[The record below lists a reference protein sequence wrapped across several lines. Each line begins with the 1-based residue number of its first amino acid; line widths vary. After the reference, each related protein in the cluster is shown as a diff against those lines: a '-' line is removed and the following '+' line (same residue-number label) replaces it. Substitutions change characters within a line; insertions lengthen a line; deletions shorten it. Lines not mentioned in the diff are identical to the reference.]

1 MHRQRRSTPE
11 GKYAMKIR
19 HAEHSEP
26 TASSMDIMGDE
37 LKTEMG
43 EDLKVD
49 LRRLNPKLR
58 RLTESQ
64 TVAILDAADACMLGR
79 RWIPTGRKDI
89 KASGLVRT
97 PEKKS
102 SSQAS

>member
-1 MHRQRRSTPE
+1 
-11 GKYAMKIR
+11 MKIR

-49 LRRLNPKLR
+49 LRRLNP
-58 RLTESQ
+58 Q
-64 TVAILDAADACMLGR
+64 VA
-79 RWIPTGRKDI
+79 P
-89 KASGLVRT
+89 
-97 PEKKS
+97 PY
-102 SSQAS
+102 